1 MITHAPRT
9 GIGMKKPLSALL
21 TAGIAGLSCVLVG
34 CSASTEV
41 SLTGNT
47 PAQYSHMWV
56 TTQELWFNSSATAGP
71 DDSGWY
77 KFTLS
82 TPTTIDVVAE
92 GGGNLASITSGLQ
105 IIPGTYSQVRLIPV
119 DPSTPLTTSAQ
130 TAGALY
136 NSEAD
141 YVDASGVTHQLPLEF
156 LNPDKGIGIAT
167 ALKVP
172 LGNIGAALTSG
183 AAGTTAGTSTGT
195 TTDTTTGTTTGAV
208 VGIGATGT
216 TTGTTGTT
224 TTTPNEFAVTEDGTT
239 DLVPFTY
246 GNATGIMLS
255 SHASAYDLSQSGGI
269 SGELTLT
276 NITTSTSG
284 QPAIQVS
291 AQVLSTDGT
300 RHVVV
305 ATTTVQADGTFLL
318 YPLAASTNGT
328 WYDVVIHG
336 PGIATIIIKSVE
348 VQLPSSSNSLS
359 STDST
364 TDSTTTT
371 TIPATTTTTPS
382 TTTTSTG
389 TTNGSANNVVAIGTL
404 TPRAASSYTANLATS
419 AATKLPAG
427 AAVGFYQTLATSGSV
442 PYVIES
448 SPIDPFNQVLFNAQT
463 LSEATID
470 SGTWSSSGA
479 ALTVVSA
486 APAEGAGVYIVSPY
500 APAYGD
506 AALTTT
512 IKAPAAPAAGSPST
526 ATPAPV
532 TVVVPALP
540 LASGTAS
547 GSLRASV
554 QAPAGK
560 YTTGELLVSSN
571 GALVGSASLGSNLAS
586 GSASVTVSGLPADV
600 PSAVYYVSVRAWNA
614 SEPAETL
621 LRQWYPQSIDMR
633 AATSGSIAVTID

>member
-1 MITHAPRT
+1 
-9 GIGMKKPLSALL
+9 MKKPLSALL

>member
-1 MITHAPRT
+1 
-9 GIGMKKPLSALL
+9 MKKPLSALL

-34 CSASTEV
+34 CSASSEV

-56 TTQELWFNSSATAGP
+56 TTQEVWFNSSATAGP

-92 GGGNLASITSGLQ
+92 GGGNLASITSGLR
-105 IIPGTYSQVRLIPV
+105 ILSGTYSQVRLIPV

-141 YVDASGVTHQLPLEF
+141 YVDAAGVTHQLPLEF

-167 ALKVP
+167 SLKVP
-172 LGNIGAALTSG
+172 IGNIGAALTSG
-183 AAGTTAGTSTGT
+183 AAGTAAGTTA
-195 TTDTTTGTTTGAV
+195 DTTTGTTTGGI
-208 VGIGATGT
+208 VGIGGTGT
-216 TTGTTGTT
+216 TTGTTGTSTGT
-224 TTTPNEFAVTEDGTT
+224 TTSTANEYAITEDGTT

-246 GNATGIMLS
+246 GGATGIMLS
-255 SHASAYDLSQSGGI
+255 AHASAHDLSQSGGI

-284 QPAIQVS
+284 QPTIQVS
-291 AQVLSTDGT
+291 AQVLSADGT
-300 RHVVV
+300 RHIVI
-305 ATTTVQADGTFLL
+305 ATTAVQADGTFLL
-318 YPLAASTNGT
+318 YPLTASTNGT

-371 TIPATTTTTPS
+371 VIPATTTTTPS

-404 TPRAASSYTANLATS
+404 TPRAAASSYTANLATS

-427 AAVGFYQTLATSGSV
+427 AAVGFYQTLATQGSV

-463 LSEATID
+463 LSGATID

-479 ALTVVSA
+479 ALTGVSA
-486 APAEGAGVYIVSPY
+486 APAEGAGVYIVAPY

-506 AALTTT
+506 AALTTK
-512 IKAPAAPAAGSPST
+512 IKAPPAPASGSAST
-526 ATPAPV
+526 AAPV

-547 GSLRASV
+547 GSLHASV

-560 YTTGELLVSSN
+560 YTTGELLVSCN
-571 GALVGSASLGSNLAS
+571 GTLVGTASLGSDLAS
-586 GSASVTVSGLPADV
+586 GSASVTVSGLPADI
-600 PSAVYYVSVRAWNA
+600 PSAVYYVSVRAWDA
-614 SEPAETL
+614 SEPADSL

-633 AATSGSIAVTID
+633 TATSGSIAVTID